1 MNLLTV
7 GISDC
12 IVSRDP
18 DTVLATHAL
27 GSCVA
32 IVIYDPTAHVA
43 GLLHFLL
50 PDSGMDQ
57 GKAELRPF
65 TFADTG
71 IPRLFH
77 GAYGMGANRANLITA
92 AFGGAQIMPL
102 SGRSD
107 ALTIGKRNCLAM
119 RKILWKAGLLLHHED
134 LGGTAPR
141 TVRVEAAH
149 GRVVISH
156 GPMQREIFLQP
167 VRRGLAHAASSS
179 DRG

>member
-1 MNLLTV
+1 MSLLTV
-7 GISDC
+7 GIGEC

-18 DTVLATHAL
+18 GAVLATHAL

-32 IVIYDPTAHVA
+32 VAVYDPAVHVA

-50 PDSGMDQ
+50 PDSGTDR
-57 GKAELRPF
+57 GKADARPF
-65 TFADTG
+65 IFADTG

-77 GAYGMGANRANLITA
+77 GAYSMGANRANLITA
-92 AFGGAQIMPL
+92 AFGGAHVT
-102 SGRSD
+102 SGGD
-107 ALTIGKRNCLAM
+107 ALAIGKRNCLAV
-119 RKILWKAGLLLHHED
+119 RKILWKAGLMLHHEE

-141 TVRVEAAH
+141 TVHIEAAH

-156 GPMQREIFLQP
+156 GQAQRELFLQP
-167 VRRGLAHAASSS
+167 ARRILTHAASSL

>member
-1 MNLLTV
+1 MSLLTV
-7 GISDC
+7 GVSDC

-18 DTVLATHAL
+18 DAVLATYAL

-32 IVIYDPTAHVA
+32 VAIYDPGAHVA

-50 PDSGMDQ
+50 PDSGMDRA
-57 GKAELRPF
+57 KAEARPF
-65 TFADTG
+65 VFADTG

-77 GAYGMGANRANLITA
+77 TAYSMGANRANLITA
-92 AFGGAQIMPL
+92 AFGGAHLTAL
-102 SGRSD
+102 SGGD

-119 RKILWKAGLLLHHED
+119 RKILWKAGLMLHHED

-141 TVRVEAAH
+141 TIHVEAAN

-156 GPMQREIFLQP
+156 GKTQHELLLQP
-167 VRRGLAHAASSS
+167 ARRIHAASSF